1 MTTTL
6 GRVLGLPPHVTA
18 CLFDLD
24 GVLTN
29 TALVHNAAWK
39 QTFDLFL
46 KDWYEQHDEPF
57 VPFDSGADYHQYV
70 DGRQRADGVRTFL
83 ASRGINLPE
92 GSPDDGPDAETVN
105 GIGNKKNILV
115 LEKIREG
122 KVQVYP
128 GSVDYL
134 RAAQEAGLRR
144 AVVSASANC
153 KDVLEAA
160 GISEYLEVRV
170 DGVVARERSLPG
182 KPKPDTFLYGA
193 ELLGVPREN
202 CAVFEDALAG
212 VEAGRAGG
220 FGITIGVDRVNQAE
234 ALKAHGADIVVQDL
248 SELLTR

>member
-46 KDWYEQHDEPF
+46 KDWYAQRDEPF

-105 GIGNKKNILV
+105 GIGNKKNVLV
-115 LEKIREG
+115 LEKIQEG

-153 KDVLEAA
+153 KDVLAAA
-160 GISEYLEVRV
+160 GITEFLEIRV
-170 DGVVARERSLPG
+170 DGVVAREQNLPG
-182 KPKPDTFLYGA
+182 KPKPDTFLYAA
-193 ELLGVPREN
+193 ELLGVSPEQ
-202 CAVFEDALAG
+202 CAVYEDALAG